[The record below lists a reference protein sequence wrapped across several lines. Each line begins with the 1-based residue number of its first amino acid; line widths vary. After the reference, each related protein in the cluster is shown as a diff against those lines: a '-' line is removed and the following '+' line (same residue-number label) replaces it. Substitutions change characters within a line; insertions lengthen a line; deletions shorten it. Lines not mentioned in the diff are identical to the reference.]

1 MKKIYF
7 FMTMVLLSFLTVGVT
22 ACGDDENVSA
32 PDLPTPAFE
41 TISGKYNVT
50 SAGSPYESIELGAS
64 GNYVVVLNGGGY
76 AASAAVMR
84 SGHPV
89 EGASLFADRKPQ
101 SRAQTGNWV
110 YGTFKDLGEGRYEL
124 EDFGT
129 IELVYGDGGRVTG
142 IEVDSDRYGS
152 ASLTVEKGPEV
163 ADDALTDALCRTWT
177 VESIREVMTNLA
189 TGEKSDETIA
199 PAENPDAPKEMFM
212 SKSGTYLIFYTDGS
226 IDLGYW
232 KWRDQKDGTIYY
244 AWEGDDWYEENFATF
259 TFSGEKLTTYEI
271 YEEDGYRDEIY
282 ATMVAKEPM
291 DDGSSQGGNQGGNE
305 QPSGDSPVANVF
317 TGKLLKTLDGET
329 FIYEDGFLTE
339 IVDEDNPNEPL
350 VRFEYHL
357 TGDDP
362 YVDLILSGESGGMLE
377 ATLNK
382 QGFVES
388 VIDLRYDDV
397 TKFTYDSDGH
407 VVAITDGRN
416 EREDVL
422 TWENGDLVHV
432 SWKYIGQ
439 AENEFSED
447 FGYYAEENV
456 NGLMWYYNIY
466 DIDIDEIQ
474 YFYWA
479 GLLGKAPKHLPKS
492 QGDDYSYEWSEGT
505 LKIFNNKTGTV
516 YEEFSFSFYE

>member
-1 MKKIYF
+1 MKKMYF
-7 FMTMVLLSFLTVGVT
+7 FMMTVFLSFLTVGFT
-22 ACGDDENVSA
+22 ACGDDEGVSA
-32 PDLPTPAFE
+32 PELPTPAFE
-41 TISGKYNVT
+41 KISGKYSVT
-50 SAGSPYESIELGAS
+50 ASGSPYESIELGAS
-64 GNYVVVLNGGGY
+64 GNYIVVLNSGGY

-84 SGHPV
+84 SGHS
-89 EGASLFADRKPQ
+89 EGGTLFSDSKTQ
-101 SRAQTGNWV
+101 SRAQSGNWV
-110 YGTFKDLGEGRYEL
+110 YGTFKDLGENRYEL

-129 IELVYGDGGRVTG
+129 IELVYGDNGQVSG

-152 ASLTVEKGPEV
+152 GSLTVEKEQEMAG
-163 ADDALTDALCRTWT
+163 DALTNALCRTWS
-177 VESIREVMTNLA
+177 VESIREVMTDL
-189 TGEKSDETIA
+189 TSGEVSDETIA
-199 PAENPDAPKEMFM
+199 PAENPDAAKEMFM
-212 SKSGTYLIFYTDGS
+212 SKSGTYLMFYTDGS

-259 TFSGEKLTTYEI
+259 TFSGDKLTTYEV
-271 YEEDGYRDEIY
+271 YEEDGYREEIY
-282 ATMVAKEPM
+282 ATLVAKESA
-291 DDGSSQGGNQGGNE
+291 GNGGSQGGSQGGNE
-305 QPSGDSPVANVF
+305 QPSGDSPVAKVF
-317 TGKLLKTLDGET
+317 TGKLLKTLDDDT
-329 FIYEDGFLTE
+329 YIYENGFLTE
-339 IVDEDNPNEPL
+339 IRDEDYPDKPF

-357 TGDDP
+357 EGDDP

-388 VIDLRYDDV
+388 VTDIRYGDV
-397 TKFTYDSDGH
+397 TTFTYDSDGY
-407 VVAITDGRN
+407 VTAITDGRN

-432 SWKYIGQ
+432 SWKNIG
-439 AENEFSED
+439 ATENEFSED
-447 FGYYAEENV
+447 FSYYTDENV

-492 QGDDYSYEWSEGT
+492 QGDSYSYEWTEGSLT
-505 LKIFNNKTGTV
+505 VNRNGGGTF
-516 YEEFSFSFYE
+516 EEFTFSFYE